1 MSNRSKE
8 NVLEEKGGINF
19 TTESGIRGMLKIHGE
34 DRVRVYQNPPV
45 PKGYKYLCGEKYK
58 GWTIERISDKS
69 QALWLPI
76 ESLDADG
83 SLDGINFTEKLGRRT
98 CSEHFTEP
106 LTGELFDQIISCRKY
121 GGIYIFKYP
130 ISINPDT
137 NKPQSVKLT
146 DDSSYMRLKEF
157 VDASSIARKMDSRPD
172 GSVKSHL
179 VYMAEWESLLTW
191 LEMSG
196 VELDESWDRFKWT
209 QGKYYDE
216 RATYGKLWERE
227 KNRYAIYNRIPTA
240 LTIL

>member
-1 MSNRSKE
+1 
-8 NVLEEKGGINF
+8 
-19 TTESGIRGMLKIHGE
+19 MLKINGE
-34 DRVRVYQNPPV
+34 DRVRVYQDPPI
-45 PKGYKYLCGEKYK
+45 PEGYKYLCGEKYRA
-58 GWTIERISDKS
+58 WTIERISDKS
-69 QALWLPI
+69 QAFWLPI
-76 ESLDADG
+76 ESLDANG
-83 SLDGINFTEKLGRRT
+83 TLDNINFTEKLGRRM
-98 CSEHFTEP
+98 HVDKYTEP

-146 DDSSYMRLKEF
+146 DNLAYMHSKEF

-196 VELDESWDRFKWT
+196 VKLDESWNRFKWT

-216 RATYGKLWERE
+216 RATYGELWELQT
-227 KNRYAIYNRIPTA
+227 NRYAVHNMIPTA